1 MDGTSII
8 VFFPENGVSEVQKR
22 QMVTQAGENTHVV
35 GIHGNFD
42 DAQTAIKEVLNDTEF
57 KKLLDENNFMFSS
70 ANSINIGRLVPQVVY
85 YVNTYR
91 ITSYNVCYTKL
102 LRKIQAIGAEKAFI
116 EFTSPPRDK
125 GTRYLRNNENL
136 WMYFPKAN
144 RTIKISGHMLRQSMM
159 GSDISYEDQTD
170 RNKLNE
176 LYDSSIL
183 SETDGI
189 YTLELLAKEGIET
202 SYYRRVIDIAKDTY
216 TIKNSSMYANSGKL
230 LKVLTVEE
238 IQHIGDRY
246 YITSFVVIT
255 SYSIH
260 YTKLYEY
267 EGNPGQGRKSTHE
280 ASRRDSP

>member
-1 MDGTSII
+1 MKNLIFFLFFLICTSSY
-8 VFFPENGVSEVQKR
+8 PE
-22 QMVTQAGENTHVV
+22 
-35 GIHGNFD
+35 
-42 DAQTAIKEVLNDTEF
+42 TATEI
-57 KKLLDENNFMFSS
+57 LDKVDYNMT
-70 ANSINIGRLVPQVVY
+70 PDKVVY
-85 YVNTYR
+85 DGEMIINKKDKVYH
-91 ITSYNVCYTKL
+91 KEM
-102 LRKIQAIGAEKAFI
+102 KIQAIGAEKAFI

-125 GTRYLRNNENL
+125 GTRYLRNDENL

-183 SETDGI
+183 SETDEI

-238 IQHIGDRY
+238 IEKIGDRY
-246 YITSFVVIT
+246 YITSFLMEDKIRLD
-255 SYSIH
+255 SYTRLILKNIKIDVDISEDAF
-260 YTKLYEY
+260 TLKNLE
-267 EGNPGQGRKSTHE
+267 
-280 ASRRDSP
+280 RR